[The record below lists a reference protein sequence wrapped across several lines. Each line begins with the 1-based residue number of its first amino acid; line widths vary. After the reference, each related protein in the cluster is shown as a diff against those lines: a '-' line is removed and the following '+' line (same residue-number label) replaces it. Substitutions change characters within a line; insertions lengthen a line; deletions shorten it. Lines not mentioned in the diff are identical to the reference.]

1 MNDEA
6 KFHIQVPFSYDDM
19 IPYINVFEKEERLPS
34 LTKDQIRDVFNVTV
48 AFVQTL
54 ILAKTDE
61 KVFLELFEKPEYL
74 MIMPHV
80 KAVNLN

>member
-19 IPYINVFEKEERLPS
+19 IPYIDVFEKEERLPS
-34 LTKDQIRDVFNVTV
+34 LTKDQIKDVFSVTV

-61 KVFLELFEKPEYL
+61 KILLEIFEKPDNL
-74 MIMPHV
+74 IIMPHL
-80 KAVNLN
+80 KAINLN